1 MVGAELDNAEALFLM
16 HFVAVGHQK
25 ALAGEACI
33 GAEHSLGT
41 GVIEIREIGN
51 ATPLVAGYIDQGS
64 IRGLCLN
71 DWKKSSFYTKI

>member
-16 HFVAVGHQK
+16 HFVAVRHQK

-33 GAEHSLGT
+33 DAEHSRCT
-41 GVIEIREIGN
+41 GVIEIREIGD
-51 ATPLVAGYIDQGS
+51 ATPMVAGYIDHDCM
-64 IRGLCLN
+64 RGVCLN

>member
-16 HFVAVGHQK
+16 HFVAVRHQK
-25 ALAGEACI
+25 ALAGEAGI
-33 GAEHSLGT
+33 GVEHGRGT

-51 ATPLVAGYIDQGS
+51 ATPMVAGCMDHGS
-64 IRGLCLN
+64 IRGVYLN